1 MASARATS
9 RAAHYFLSRTLQ
21 GANVK
26 TSSSSIEWA
35 SIQPPVRNA
44 AADLRNSTSAV
55 ANRLYNQEAVK
66 LDPQTPL
73 TMERAL
79 EDSTQAR
86 VITLAAAPHTV
97 VHVNHAWEALC
108 NLSANDVLG
117 RKGLSFLH
125 GPRTNMKT
133 VEKLNAAVQDG
144 KRVRVQLVNY
154 KGDGTP
160 FLNKLQVTPLR
171 SKFGEITHL
180 LGVLSEVTGAD
191 LDALECEYTSLSGL

>member
-9 RAAHYFLSRTLQ
+9 RAAHYLLSRTLQ
-21 GANVK
+21 GANIR
-26 TSSSSIEWA
+26 TSGAIEW
-35 SIQPPVRNA
+35 SSVQPPARNA
-44 AADLRNSTSAV
+44 AAELRSSTSAV
-55 ANRLYNQEAVK
+55 ANRLFNQEAVK

-73 TMERAL
+73 TLERAL
-79 EDSTQAR
+79 QDSPQAR
-86 VITLAAAPHTV
+86 VVTLATAPHTII
-97 VHVNHAWEALC
+97 HVNSAWEALC
-108 NLSANDVLG
+108 NYSANDILG
-117 RKGLSFLH
+117 REGLNFLH
-125 GPRTNMKT
+125 GPRTNSKT
-133 VEKLNAAVQDG
+133 VDKLNAAIEDG

-180 LGVLSEVTGAD
+180 LGVLSEVEGAD